1 MFMKAMHRAFALGAK
16 HGLRAIPMYS
26 DSSVDTPQIDDSAE
40 MSGAVG
46 IVITLAAVIISLYIT
61 AIVVG
66 SFSKSISG
74 GSGWY
79 GNGTAIGGG
88 GLGLPAAWNQT
99 TAGLDTNANSSFGL
113 ANVLPIAIVGV
124 GILVIIIS
132 AFAMR

>member
-26 DSSVDTPQIDDSAE
+26 DSSVDTPEIGESALE
-40 MSGAVG
+40 GAVG

-74 GSGWY
+74 GGGWY

-99 TAGLDTNANSSFGL
+99 TAGLDTNANNSFGL
-113 ANVLPIAIVGV
+113 ANILPIAIVGV
-124 GILVIIIS
+124 GILVIIIT

>member
-1 MFMKAMHRAFALGAK
+1 MFMKEMQRALALGAK
-16 HGLRAIPMYS
+16 HGLRAIPMYA

-46 IVITLAAVIISLYIT
+46 IVITLAAVVIALYI
-61 AIVVG
+61 AALVVG
-66 SFSKSISG
+66 SMSKTVSG

-79 GNGTAIGGG
+79 GNGTAIGSG

-99 TAGLDTNANSSFGL
+99 VSGLDTNANNSFSL
-113 ANVLPIAIVGV
+113 ANILPIAIVGV